1 MALTISLALLSISV
15 WRATANAVPAPEAQ
29 ITPAPILQRQN
40 DAAFMGYYS
49 TDGTWSSLDCNP
61 GLTWY
66 QSGNYAQCC
75 PTTVASC
82 IAPTGCISG
91 SQIYPW
97 SGGVTTVACTSN
109 YNNIAW
115 SVCNTIFI
123 YENTADS
130 NPHTDIVC
138 GNSAVDW
145 SYYRQIPTSA
155 TSSSE
160 SSTTPSS
167 TNSSPTATST
177 SPAPSPSTKKS
188 QAWIAG
194 AVIGP
199 LIGFALLGAL
209 LFFLLRKKETP
220 APAPQPQQATDYKPG
235 AAAYQQSAASPQY
248 LPQNQYPQQGYQPG
262 SPNPMTP
269 APQYQHTP
277 VGSPPPQEIQ
287 SSQYTQYNYNG
298 AVQEKMPV
306 LVNQQVPGAESKPMA
321 AELSGEQ
328 GHK

>member
-1 MALTISLALLSISV
+1 MALTISLALLSTSV

-40 DAAFMGYYS
+40 DAAFMGYFS
-49 TDGTWSSLDCNP
+49 TNGTWTSLDCNS

-91 SQIYPW
+91 SQIYPR
-97 SGGVTTVACTSN
+97 SGTVTTVACTDN
-109 YNNIAW
+109 YDNLAW
-115 SVCNTIFI
+115 SICNTIFI

-138 GNSAVDW
+138 GNSPVNW

-177 SPAPSPSTKKS
+177 SPVPTPSGKKS

-194 AVIGP
+194 AVVGP
-199 LIGFALLGAL
+199 LVGLALLGAL
-209 LFFLLRKKETP
+209 LFFLLRKKKTP
-220 APAPQPQQATDYKPG
+220 ASAPQPQQTTDYKPG
-235 AAAYQQSAASPQY
+235 AAAYQQPALSPQY
-248 LPQNQYPQQGYQPG
+248 PPQNQYPQQGYQPG
-262 SPNPMTP
+262 SLNPMTP

-287 SSQYTQYNYNG
+287 PSQYTQYSYNG
-298 AVQEKMPV
+298 ATQERMPV
-306 LVNQQVPGAESKPMA
+306 LVNQQVPEAKPMA